1 MYPTTEFI
9 RRRLT
14 AAVLLSLL
22 SAPVRGQTWTSAVS
36 EMRLI
41 DLPEVVD
48 RGLAVPTGSIDST
61 ALLFWNASQGQL
73 VLATSDSAR
82 RVWSVRS
89 IRATAP
95 FRDLRIEDLDGDGR
109 TELLLIDPPGRAIRV
124 FSAWTSSDSLRLS
137 YVIGTPVAP
146 TRVLVYDVTSD
157 RLPDLIVFDENEP
170 GMQLLINRGAG
181 RWQRGRP
188 IAPDLPT
195 RDAAVAF
202 LNNDEIP
209 DLIAYDWV
217 RSEFHTLYGVGSGRF
232 LDQGVFRSEATVD
245 RILLAD
251 PRFDE
256 PVRFLTVDRASGVV
270 AYWSI
275 DEAGELAERQRANV
289 NGVIRSAAVTSSMA
303 GAAAE
308 FALLLPGGR
317 SVRVEGPLHPGEA
330 LELIGVGI
338 PERAAWAFPL
348 RRPDRK
354 PADLVVIAPDQ
365 LTAALLVRS
374 RDLDASADSSWW
386 SAGVRPE
393 AVEASY
399 LDNDERPEL
408 IVAGRGSRRLD
419 ILWSQ
424 TWSDRP
430 GGVEVGLDAAT
441 VSGRRL
447 DSVRIRFVTSH
458 PGANAVAIHDLDRT
472 DLSITTTT
480 LPVQGTPEWAGEVL
494 GDPVELAVLHGSAN
508 DVGVSLFEPIRP
520 ETYLEHTLGLASPSR
535 LLGALLGDEDND
547 GRTDLVMVYKPD
559 DTSNVAVGV
568 AYGDSTM
575 SMRRRSM
582 LQEFSFRDAHR
593 AWIWNG
599 RMDGD
604 TLNDILV
611 VFPRTHQAMYVLPGR
626 SERVPAPPV
635 LVDSVVRIP
644 SRRSITVADL
654 DGDAIPDIVA
664 HVPVRGG
671 VGWWRGSDSTGYGP
685 WSLLVSARDVG
696 GIAVADVTGDGRNDL
711 ILTRPTWGAIGIYNG
726 AALLRRDPMPEV
738 P

>member
-1 MYPTTEFI
+1 MCRPTERI
-9 RRRLT
+9 RRHLV
-14 AAVLLSLL
+14 AAVLLTLL
-22 SAPVRGQTWTSAVS
+22 FAPARGQSWSAAVS

-61 ALLFWNASQGQL
+61 ALLFWNASHGRL

-82 RVWSVRS
+82 RSWRIQSFRVGV
-89 IRATAP
+89 P
-95 FRDLRIEDLDGDGR
+95 FRDLRVDDLDGDGR
-109 TELLLIDPPGRAIRV
+109 TELLLIDPPGRVIRV
-124 FSAWTSSDSLRLS
+124 VSAWTTHDSLRVSSLIS
-137 YVIGTPVAP
+137 TPVTP
-146 TRVLVYDVTSD
+146 TRVIVFDVTSD

-170 GMQLLINRGAG
+170 GLQLLVNRGAG

-232 LDQGVFRSEATVD
+232 LGQGIFRSEATVD

-251 PRFDE
+251 PRLDE
-256 PVRFLTVDRASGVV
+256 PVRFLTVDRAAGVV

-275 DEAGELAERQRANV
+275 DESGELAERQRTTV
-289 NGVIRSAAVTSSMA
+289 DGVIRSAAVTSSMA
-303 GAAAE
+303 GTAAE
-308 FALLLPGGR
+308 FSVLLPGGR
-317 SVRVEGPLHPGEA
+317 LVRIEGPVFAGEP
-330 LELIGVGI
+330 LVLTGVGV
-338 PERAAWAFPL
+338 PERATWAFTV

-354 PADLVVIAPDQ
+354 PADVVAIAPDQ

-374 RDLDASADSSWW
+374 LDPDASADSSWW

-393 AVEASY
+393 ALEASD
-399 LDNDERPEL
+399 LDGDGRSEL

-424 TWSDRP
+424 KLSDRAR
-430 GGVEVGLDAAT
+430 VEVGLDAAT
-441 VSGRRL
+441 VSARRL
-447 DSVRIRFVTSH
+447 DSTRVRFVTSH
-458 PGANAVAIHDLDRT
+458 PGANVVAIHDLDRA
-472 DLSITTTT
+472 DLSVTTTT
-480 LPVQGTPEWAGEVL
+480 LPVQGMPEWAGEVL
-494 GDPVELAVLHGSAN
+494 GDPIELAVLHGSASN
-508 DVGVSLFEPIRP
+508 MSVSLFEAIRP
-520 ETYLEHTLGLASPSR
+520 ETYLEHTLGLSSPSK
-535 LLGALLGDEDND
+535 LLGALLNDEDRD

-559 DTSNVAVGV
+559 DTSNVAVGM

-575 SMRRRSM
+575 SMRRRSQ
-582 LQEFSFRDAHR
+582 LQEFSFHDAQR
-593 AWIWNG
+593 AWLWNG
-599 RMDGD
+599 RLGGD
-604 TLNDILV
+604 SLDDILV
-611 VFPRTHQAMYVLPGR
+611 VFPRTPQAIYVLSGR
-626 SERVPAPPV
+626 SDSVLAPPE
-635 LVDSVVRIP
+635 LVDSAVRIP
-644 SRRSITVADL
+644 SRQSFTVADL

-671 VGWWRGSDSTGYGP
+671 VGWWRGSDSTGFSP

-696 GIAVADVTGDGRNDL
+696 GLAVADVTGDGQNDL
-711 ILTRPTWGAIGIYNG
+711 IITRPQWGIVAIHSGR
-726 AALLRRDPMPEV
+726 ALVRRDPKPEA

>member
-1 MYPTTEFI
+1 MCRPTESI
-9 RRRLT
+9 CRRLA

-22 SAPVRGQTWTSAVS
+22 SAPVRGQTWSSAVS

-41 DLPEVVD
+41 DLPELVD
-48 RGLAVPTGSIDST
+48 RGMAVPTGSIDST
-61 ALLFWNASQGQL
+61 ALLFWNASQGRL

-82 RVWSVRS
+82 RDWHVRS
-89 IRATAP
+89 FRVASP
-95 FRDLRIEDLDGDGR
+95 FRDLRVEDLDGDGR
-109 TELLLIDPPGRAIRV
+109 TELLLIDPPGRSIRIY
-124 FSAWTSSDSLRLS
+124 SGWTSNDSLRVS
-137 YVIGTPVAP
+137 YVIATPVTP
-146 TRVLVYDVTSD
+146 TRVLVSDVTSD
-157 RLPDLIVFDENEP
+157 RLPDLIIFDENEP
-170 GMQLLINRGAG
+170 GLQLLLNRAAG

-195 RDAAVAF
+195 RDAAVVF

-245 RILLAD
+245 RILMAD

-256 PVRFLTVDRASGVV
+256 PVRFLTFESASGSV

-289 NGVIRSAAVTSSMA
+289 EGVIRSAAVTSSTA

-308 FALLLPGGR
+308 FSLLLPAGR
-317 SVRVEGPLHPGEA
+317 AVRIEGPLHPGDA
-330 LELIGVGI
+330 LEQFGVGV

-348 RRPDRK
+348 RRPDRR

-374 RDLDASADSSWW
+374 RDTDLSADSTWW

-393 AVEASY
+393 AVETSK
-399 LDNDERPEL
+399 LDDDDRPEL
-408 IVAGRGSRRLD
+408 IIAGRGSRRLD

-424 TWSDRP
+424 TLSDRP
-430 GGVEVGLDAAT
+430 SGVEVGLDAAT

-494 GDPVELAVLHGSAN
+494 GDPVELAVVQGSAN
-508 DVGVSLFEPIRP
+508 EVGVSLFEPIRP
-520 ETYLEHTLGLASPSR
+520 ETYLEHTLGLSSPSK
-535 LLGALLGDEDND
+535 LLGALLGDEDGD

-559 DTSNVAVGV
+559 DTSNVAVGM

-582 LQEFSFRDAHR
+582 LQEFPFQDAHR

-599 RMDGD
+599 KLDRD

-611 VFPRTHQAMYVLPGR
+611 VFPRTHQAMYVLFGR
-626 SERVPAPPV
+626 ADSVPAAPV
-635 LVDSVVRIP
+635 VVDSVVRIP
-644 SRRSITVADL
+644 SRRSIRVADL
-654 DGDAIPDIVA
+654 DGDSIPDIVA
-664 HVPVRGG
+664 HVPARGG
-671 VGWWRGSDSTGYGP
+671 VGWWRGSDSTGFGP
-685 WSLLVSARDVG
+685 WTLLVSARDVG
-696 GIAVADVTGDGRNDL
+696 GIAVDDVTADGRNDL
-711 ILTRPTWGAIGIYNG
+711 ILSRPTWGAVAIYNG
-726 AALLRRDPMPEV
+726 AALLRRDPLPEV